1 MDQMH
6 PNSGGVRYDPVG
18 YPGLNNGQNS
28 IGETSMMSIKGSL
41 KHLVDCTC
49 YQVKSIKKIK

>member
-18 YPGLNNGQNS
+18 YPGLNDEYGHHWLDIFRCAILMRANKPEIQ
-28 IGETSMMSIKGSL
+28 IGGS
-41 KHLVDCTC
+41 V
-49 YQVKSIKKIK
+49 